1 MSEEETKT
9 FTQDQVNDI
18 VESRL
23 MRERD
28 KHTETINSLTAE
40 NGNLKNKISEIEI
53 TTLKTDLI
61 SKAGLSPEWAQ
72 KITGKTESEI
82 QSEVESIKTLVEKS
96 KPEPLGSGT
105 NPVDSK
111 PVTLFT
117 RAQLSKMTA
126 EEINAN
132 WENVQKS
139 LKHAGI

>member
-1 MSEEETKT
+1 MSEEDTKT
-9 FTQDQVNDI
+9 FTQDQVNEI
-18 VESRL
+18 VENRL

-40 NGNLKNKISEIEI
+40 NGDLKNKISEIE
-53 TTLKTDLI
+53 TNDLKADLI
-61 SKAGLSPEWAQ
+61 SKAGLSSEWAQ
-72 KITGKTESEI
+72 KIKGKTGDEIKVEIESFKSLI
-82 QSEVESIKTLVEKS
+82 EKS
-96 KPEPLGSGT
+96 KPEPIGSGT

-132 WENVQKS
+132 WDNVQKS